1 MHHCNSLDCSLK
13 LVPMQA
19 LYARAAARFPSF
31 HEPQLGWWNRRK
43 VPKADKVDE
52 GELAALE
59 DRLSLEEIAHFRAG
73 APEKRPFIHLDF
85 ERSQDSCLAINVRGQ
100 L

>member
-1 MHHCNSLDCSLK
+1 
-13 LVPMQA
+13 MQA
-19 LYARAAARFPSF
+19 LYARAAVRFPSF
-31 HEPQLGWWNRRK
+31 HEPQRGWWNRRK

-73 APEKRPFIHLDF
+73 ASEKRPLNH
-85 ERSQDSCLAINVRGQ
+85 
-100 L
+100 